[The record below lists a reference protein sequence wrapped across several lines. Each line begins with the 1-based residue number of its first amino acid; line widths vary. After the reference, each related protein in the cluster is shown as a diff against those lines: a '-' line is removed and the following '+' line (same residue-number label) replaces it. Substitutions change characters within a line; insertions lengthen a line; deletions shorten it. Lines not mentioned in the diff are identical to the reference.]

1 MKSLTKS
8 GIEKQFELFK
18 KENLITYHHHFSH
31 KKHNIMKK
39 LIIILIATSATL
51 FSCQKKAPVTSPSS
65 EAISA
70 DLFGNDAKI
79 YCNGQQVF
87 SKDDITNFTA
97 PERVVVVSEYGDH
110 KPALYFFD
118 TPAMAE
124 EFVKG
129 QPAMHE
135 LAVKAEQCRKLH
147 EYAVQIGELEHT
159 MSTNTISDEFQQ
171 YADQLVKKTRP
182 TGVIYD
188 FVNYVPASHVVNGLR
203 PNLATIGWS
212 DRAESAR
219 GVIGGLPIN
228 LTMWDQPLY
237 GGPSIWIHFNHV
249 NFWAIGFANITSS
262 IN

>member
-1 MKSLTKS
+1 MFNEIRNRKTTTAS
-8 GIEKQFELFK
+8 K
-18 KENLITYHHHFSH
+18 KENVITYHHHFSH

-51 FSCQKKAPVTSPSS
+51 FSCQKKAQVSNLTSGTSS
-65 EAISA
+65 TE
-70 DLFGNDAKI
+70 LFSPEAKI
-79 YCNGQQVF
+79 YCNGTQVF
-87 SKDDITNFTA
+87 SKEDITNFNA

-147 EYAVQIGELEHT
+147 EYAVQIGEVER
-159 MSTNTISDEFQQ
+159 SIKTNTISDEFQQ
-171 YADQLVKKTRP
+171 YMDQVVKKTRP

-188 FVNYVPASHVVNGLR
+188 FINYTGPFHVVNGFR
-203 PNLATIGWS
+203 PNLGMIGWS
-212 DRAESAR
+212 NRAESACG
-219 GVIGGLPIN
+219 GVGGLPIN
-228 LTMWDQPLY
+228 LTMWDQPFY
-237 GGPSIWIHFNHV
+237 GGPSVWINFNHV
-249 NFWAIGFANITSS
+249 NFVAIGFVNITSS